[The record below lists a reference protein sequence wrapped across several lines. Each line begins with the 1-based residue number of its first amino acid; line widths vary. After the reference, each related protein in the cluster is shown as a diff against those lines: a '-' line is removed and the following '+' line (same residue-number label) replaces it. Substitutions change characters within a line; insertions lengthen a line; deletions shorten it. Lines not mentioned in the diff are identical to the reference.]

1 MLRWPDP
8 DQVIQAT
15 RHWAERQSADQ
26 PGLIAVGVYGS
37 YGSYGSYG
45 RGDAAVGSDL
55 DLLLIDRDARGP
67 QQERLPQW
75 PLELLPLACD
85 ALVLSPQ
92 ELRALL
98 APADGLPGRM
108 GQAVGRECRWLWER
122 R

>member
-15 RHWAERQSADQ
+15 RHWAERQAADHQ
-26 PGLIAVGVYGS
+26 GLIAVGV
-37 YGSYGSYG
+37 YGSYG

-85 ALVLSPQ
+85 ALDPQ
-92 ELRALL
+92 
-98 APADGLPGRM
+98 PAGITGPAGTL
-108 GQAVGRECRWLWER
+108 
-122 R
+122 

>member
-1 MLRWPDP
+1 MLCWPEP
-8 DQVIQAT
+8 DQVMEAT
-15 RHWAERQSADQ
+15 RHWAERQAADH
-26 PGLIAVGVYGS
+26 PGLIAVGVYGN
-37 YGSYGSYG
+37 YG
-45 RGDAAVGSDL
+45 RGDAAVVSDL

-75 PLELLPLACD
+75 PLELLPIACD